1 MNRIFCTAFQ
11 LYLVTLK
18 YNNSTGIEVY
28 EHFILQEA
36 GYIDWESSTVKG
48 HQLPRRENEGLMS
61 MQHDLALE
69 QMVLFPT
76 RGQNTLH
83 ITSYDH

>member
-1 MNRIFCTAFQ
+1 MNRIFCAAFQ

-36 GYIDWESSTVKG
+36 GYVRSHGYLIDLG
-48 HQLPRRENEGLMS
+48 PGL
-61 MQHDLALE
+61 H
-69 QMVLFPT
+69 
-76 RGQNTLH
+76 
-83 ITSYDH
+83 